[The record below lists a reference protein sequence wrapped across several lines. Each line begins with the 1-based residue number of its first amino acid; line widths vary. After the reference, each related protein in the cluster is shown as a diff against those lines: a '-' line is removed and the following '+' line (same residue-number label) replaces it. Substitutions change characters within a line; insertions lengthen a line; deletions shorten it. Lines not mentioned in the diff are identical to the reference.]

1 MTKID
6 VSKLSEQ
13 ELEQL
18 WKDIIEANA
27 LKRGEKFNKF
37 LKNKKVVTELKK
49 TLKTFKKEQDSF
61 DKIRYGVADFVG
73 NLAKEHDLA
82 EYDLYV
88 LGGIEEGYI

>member
-27 LKRGEKFNKF
+27 LKR
-37 LKNKKVVTELKK
+37 
-49 TLKTFKKEQDSF
+49 
-61 DKIRYGVADFVG
+61 
-73 NLAKEHDLA
+73 
-82 EYDLYV
+82 
-88 LGGIEEGYI
+88 